1 MSFVERRPD
10 FRKFDENGGRF
21 VLTWN
26 WFALLF
32 GPLWYLFQGM
42 WPKAL
47 AYLVLISIAG
57 VLTGGLG
64 VLAGHLALGAIGNY
78 DLYLLRRHDVH
89 FWELPSEAPHTAG
102 PGPNMTT
109 AGLTELKALRD
120 QGLISEDEYATKHA
134 RILRDAE
141 IARAIAT
148 LERGLRAGVI
158 THEEYERKKHAL
170 RRG

>member
-1 MSFVERRPD
+1 MSLVERRPD
-10 FRKFDENGGRF
+10 FRKFDDNGGRF

-26 WFALLF
+26 WFAFFF

-42 WPKAL
+42 WPKAIV
-47 AYLVLISIAG
+47 YLILISIAG
-57 VLTGGLG
+57 GLSGGLG
-64 VLAGHLALGAIGNY
+64 GLAGFAVLGAIGNY

-89 FWELPSEAPHTAG
+89 FWDSPSDAPSTSGQG
-102 PGPNMTT
+102 PTVTP
-109 AGLTELKALRD
+109 AGLAELKALRD
-120 QGLISEDEYATKHA
+120 QGLISEDEYATKQA
-134 RILRDAE
+134 RILREAE
-141 IARAIAT
+141 IARATAT